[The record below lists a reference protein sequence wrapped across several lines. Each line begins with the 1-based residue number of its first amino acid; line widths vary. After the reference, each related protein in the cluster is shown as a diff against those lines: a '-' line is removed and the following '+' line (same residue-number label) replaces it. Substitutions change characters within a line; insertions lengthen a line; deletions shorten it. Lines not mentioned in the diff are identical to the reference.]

1 MGLEF
6 GRVMVL
12 EKKRLQM
19 CMMMQWQQLDLIWIR
34 MRKASSGHLVD
45 EMDVS
50 SLQEMVM
57 LSWLLRW
64 MVSKRRCYF
73 WQ

>member
-45 EMDVS
+45 EMDVL

-64 MVSKRRCYF
+64 MVSKRQCCY